1 MQRCTAVLVGLV
13 DGRPLSH
20 QQFQTGLA
28 LQKDSKKD
36 GWSTFISI
44 FRTRIW
50 YIIQKRIVC
59 FSVSD
64 PDPQ

>member
-1 MQRCTAVLVGLV
+1 MQRCPAVLVGLV

-20 QQFQTGLA
+20 QQFQAGLA
-28 LQKDSKKD
+28 LQKDNKKD
-36 GWSTFISI
+36 GRLTFFSISVQVHHAK
-44 FRTRIW
+44 RT
-50 YIIQKRIVC
+50 VC